1 MRLLALVGLAAAGA
15 SALAQSQNLRDAI
28 GIDQLLE
35 AKVPLDAR
43 FTDSEGRAVRLGDL
57 FSRGKGVLL
66 VPVFYECKGVCTT
79 ILTNVTRSLRSM
91 QAMSVGRDF
100 EVVTISI
107 HPKETPRQAAEAKRD
122 FLQVYNRPGAEKG
135 WHFLV
140 GGLDQIRRVT
150 DAVGYRFLYD
160 PERDAVSHPAGILV
174 LTPDGRVSRY
184 FYGIEFSAKLLMQAI
199 ADAGQGRIGR
209 KTEPLFWGCV
219 MYDPKSGKYT
229 LVVDRALKIGGALT
243 LLILGTTIF
252 VLSRRGSVHGAGG
265 GAPGSPA

>member
-1 MRLLALVGLAAAGA
+1 MRGVAVAVAALGAALALG
-15 SALAQSQNLRDAI
+15 QTQNLKEQI

-35 AKVPLDAR
+35 AQVPLDAR
-43 FTDSEGRAVRLGDL
+43 FTDETGRQVRLGDY
-57 FSRGKGVLL
+57 FGKKSVLL

-91 QAMSVGRDF
+91 QAATVGRDF

-107 HPKETPRQAAEAKRD
+107 HPKETPQQAAAAKAD
-122 FLQVYNRPGAEKG
+122 FLQAYGRPGAEKG

-140 GGLDQIRRVT
+140 GSQDQIRKVT
-150 DAVGYRFLYD
+150 DAVGYRFLYE

-184 FYGIEFSAKLLMQAI
+184 FYGIEFSAKLLMQSLI
-199 ADAGQGRIGR
+199 EAGQGRIGK
-209 KTEPLFWGCV
+209 KTEPMFWGCV

-229 LVVDRALKIGGALT
+229 LVVDRALKVGGALT

-252 VLSRRGSVHGAGG
+252 VLSRRGSANAAGG
-265 GAPGSPA
+265 GPA